1 MQGKGRALALHDGAG
16 FVREAGFISRGMPAG
31 RVVPPYTTEPG
42 LFIRQPYIPAG
53 RHGGRPY
60 IIISGSR

>member
-31 RVVPPYTTEPG
+31 R
-42 LFIRQPYIPAG
+42 
-53 RHGGRPY
+53 HGGRPY